1 MTKTLYNNWADV
13 PSSAWKWPSFSP
25 HEIACRGTGKLMV
38 DERAMDMLQA
48 LRDEIG
54 KPMILNSAYRSP
66 EHNKR
71 VGGATR
77 SKHLEGIAF
86 DCRMENH
93 DPQDFMAAARKVGFK
108 GIGEYPVLGFCH
120 VDARSTPASWT
131 GSRGKRFPVRAVT
144 QRFAP
149 ETEITPKTDASKQAG
164 GILAASVAA
173 ESVLT
178 SLAAEAA
185 PILPE
190 NWITYL
196 IMATATLALVR
207 IVWPLVFK
215 PSEDEDVL

>member
-1 MTKTLYNNWADV
+1 MTKTLYNHWKDV
-13 PSSAWKWPSFSP
+13 PSEAWRWPSFSP
-25 HEIACRGTGKLMV
+25 DEIACRVTGKLMI

-66 EHNKR
+66 EHNRR

-86 DCRMENH
+86 DCRMDNH

-120 VDARSTPASWT
+120 IDARSTPASWT
-131 GSRGKRFPVRAVT
+131 GSRGKRFPVRTVT
-144 QRFAP
+144 SRFAP
-149 ETEITPKTDASKQAG
+149 DVEVTPKTDAVK
-164 GILAASVAA
+164 ASSGVLVAA
-173 ESVLT
+173 TAAEGVLT
-178 SLAAEAA
+178 SLSADAA
-185 PILPE
+185 PLLPE

-196 IMATATLALVR
+196 VMATAAIALVR
-207 IVWPLVFK
+207 IVWPLIFK
-215 PSEDEDVL
+215 PSEDEDVS